1 MNICMESIDTELA
14 AKIRHDI
21 VLGNYGEVE
30 HLSEARL
37 CDTHKVSRTPVRLAL
52 RTLEQEGLIR
62 RSEGRGYFVNA
73 PKVSDILQ
81 AVQVRGHLESLA
93 ARLMAQSPGR
103 HNVLPALEAAI
114 EEIDGFVSAGKMDDA
129 SLRDLQRQNAIFHK
143 TILASCGNDFVE
155 FTCSRISHLPMLE
168 VGSMVFDREVLS
180 TREGV
185 ERSLFRLKLG
195 NSQHKVIFEAI
206 QSGDAVRAE
215 GVMRE
220 HSNTMVEYI
229 KVFEKRNEELTIKD
243 LIGYSGIS
251 VTRAQSNTPSPDEE
265 TWSLD
270 EVQQPNT

>member
-1 MNICMESIDTELA
+1 MESIDTELA
-14 AKIRHDI
+14 ARIRNDI
-21 VLGNYGEVE
+21 ILGTYDENER
-30 HLSEARL
+30 LSESQL

-52 RTLEQEGLIR
+52 RMLEHEGLIR
-62 RSEGRGYFVNA
+62 RSEGRGYYVNA

-81 AVQVRGHLESLA
+81 AVLVRGHLESLA

-103 HNVLPALEAAI
+103 HNMMPNLEAAI
-114 EEIDGFVSAGKMDDA
+114 NEIDRLIDAGKMDDPA
-129 SLRDLQRQNAIFHK
+129 LRMMQSQNALFHK
-143 TILASCGNDFVE
+143 TILEGCGNDFVG

-168 VGSMVFDREVLS
+168 VGAMMFDRQVLS
-180 TREGV
+180 TSDGI

-229 KVFEKRNEELTIKD
+229 KVFEKRDEELTIKD
-243 LIGYSGIS
+243 LIGYSGVGASGQDFDTTI
-251 VTRAQSNTPSPDEE
+251 NK
-265 TWSLD
+265 
-270 EVQQPNT
+270 